1 MSDNLCLMCHT
12 ELGAVDD
19 DPNGEKNPV
28 CARCRAEEEH
38 DFDAEPHVKFN
49 RDGSSM
55 TDTKDIGN
63 LTLNKR
69 VGDSIQ
75 IGDDITVTIIDT
87 KGSKVRLSIQAPK
100 KLRIRHTEGGKHEE

>member
-1 MSDNLCLMCHT
+1 M
-12 ELGAVDD
+12 
-19 DPNGEKNPV
+19 K
-28 CARCRAEEEH
+28 
-38 DFDAEPHVKFN
+38 
-49 RDGSSM
+49 
-55 TDTKDIGN
+55 TDTEDDIGN

-100 KLRIRHTEGGKHEE
+100 KLRITHQNPVEDK